1 MTTNTRTSLQGVVRY
16 TLPSANHIDAK
27 WLSTWTTPHFEQ
39 AGIGKAARLN
49 PVTLKE
55 TTNANADDTANE
67 GFKGTWKIFYYEP
80 DGKMARTPF
89 VLRLE
94 KRGEIWWGSW
104 AMITDST
111 KVVLEGFGFEDGV
124 GGVVMRYGS

>member
-1 MTTNTRTSLQGVVRY
+1 MTSNTLTLQGIVRY
-16 TLPSANHIDAK
+16 TIPSPNNIDAK
-27 WLSTWTTPHFEQ
+27 WLSTRLTPHFKQ
-39 AGIGKAARLN
+39 PGIGKAARLD

-55 TTNANADDTANE
+55 TTNANADETAHE
-67 GFKGTWKIFYYEP
+67 GFKGTWKIIYFEP
-80 DGKMARTPF
+80 DGKMAVTPF

-104 AMITDST
+104 AVPSDAA

-124 GGVVMRYGS
+124 GGLVMRYGG